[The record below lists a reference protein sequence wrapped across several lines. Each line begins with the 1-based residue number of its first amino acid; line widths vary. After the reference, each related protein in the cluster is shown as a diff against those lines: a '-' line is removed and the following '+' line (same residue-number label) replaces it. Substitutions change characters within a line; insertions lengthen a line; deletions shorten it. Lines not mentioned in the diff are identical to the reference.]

1 MDSLPLS
8 LHHAQ
13 TIEAALQAWRAQLG
27 KDCLSDFFFSNLYLF
42 RSVHDYRFWPG
53 DKPRISGL
61 TYDGQRHV
69 MPLFDLHQASLTEL
83 QDMLAEHDCFYPVS
97 AAVVA
102 QLDKST
108 WDITA
113 HEADADYIY
122 PADHFRHYRGQLLH
136 KKKNQMQQL
145 LARGHVSS
153 LPLNAERVDHAHAV
167 LAQWLRDK
175 DKTEAQADAQA
186 CREAL
191 HLMQEMKLEGT
202 VYYLDEQPI
211 GFLLAQTINPT
222 VAVMR
227 FAKGTDA
234 FTGVYQFMFH
244 DFCMGHTAL
253 QWMNFEQ
260 DLGLPNFRQTKRSYN
275 PSHMIQKYRVRL
287 NQFAAQAN

>member
-13 TIEAALQAWRAQLG
+13 TIEAALQAWRAELG

-69 MPLFDLHQASLTEL
+69 LPLFDLNQTSLAEL
-83 QDMLAEHDCFYPVS
+83 QDMLAEHGFFYPVS

-102 QLDKST
+102 QLDARAF
-108 WDITA
+108 DITA
-113 HEADADYIY
+113 HEADADYLY
-122 PADHFRHYRGQLLH
+122 PADHFRHYRGQQLH

-145 LARGHVSS
+145 LARGPVSS
-153 LPLNAERVDHAHAV
+153 RPLNGECVDHAHAV
-167 LAQWLRDK
+167 LAQWLCDK
-175 DKTEAQADAQA
+175 HKTEDQADAQA

-191 HLMQEMKLEGT
+191 HLMQDLKLEGA

-211 GFLLAQTINPT
+211 GFLLAQAINPSL
-222 VAVMR
+222 AVMR
-227 FAKGTDA
+227 FAKGVDA

-244 DFCMGHTAL
+244 NFCVNRPAL
-253 QWMNFEQ
+253 QWLNFEQ

-287 NQFAAQAN
+287 NQFTAQAN

>member
-13 TIEAALQAWRAQLG
+13 TIEAALQAWRAELG

-69 MPLFDLHQASLTEL
+69 LPLFDLNQTSLAEL
-83 QDMLAEHDCFYPVS
+83 QDMLAEHGFFYPVS

-102 QLDKST
+102 QLDT
-108 WDITA
+108 RAFDITA
-113 HEADADYIY
+113 HEADADYLY
-122 PADHFRHYRGQLLH
+122 PADHFRHYRGQQLH

-145 LARGHVSS
+145 LARGPVSS
-153 LPLNAERVDHAHAV
+153 RPLNGECVDHAHAV
-167 LAQWLRDK
+167 LAQWLCDK
-175 DKTEAQADAQA
+175 HKTEDQADAQA

-191 HLMQEMKLEGT
+191 HLMQDLKLEGA

-211 GFLLAQTINPT
+211 GFLLAQAINPSL
-222 VAVMR
+222 AVMR
-227 FAKGTDA
+227 FAKGVDA

-244 DFCMGHTAL
+244 NFCVNRPAL
-253 QWMNFEQ
+253 QWLNFEQ

-287 NQFAAQAN
+287 NQFTAQAN